1 MTTEE
6 YAKEYLF
13 REIREI
19 ETRNRLNVLPELS
32 VYEKAI
38 IYKYSED
45 GYEDLNENLRL
56 SKGEKIS
63 NFGTLLEE
71 CLLKLP
77 DYKDIVYR
85 GNGLSDSDFEQYYS
99 NYESKIPFRE
109 HCFFSTSKSRT
120 VASEFNKG
128 KHRVLFTILSKR
140 GKDIEN
146 IAKYSSEK
154 EVLFNRNTEFI
165 VVDFRKLEENPNAYF
180 ITIKEI

>member
-19 ETRNRLNVLPELS
+19 ETTNRLNVLPELS

-45 GYEDLNENLRL
+45 GYEDLNEKLRL

-63 NFGTLLEE
+63 IFGILLEE

-85 GNGLSDSDFEQYYS
+85 GNGLSQPEFDQYYS
-99 NYESKIPFRE
+99 NYESKLPFRE
-109 HCFFSTSKSRT
+109 HCFFSTSKSKAA
-120 VASEFNKG
+120 ASEFNRG
-128 KHRVLFTILSKR
+128 KYRVLFTILSKT
-140 GKDIEN
+140 GKEIES
-146 IAKYSSEK
+146 IAKYSSER
-154 EVLFNRNTEFI
+154 EVLFNRNTEFKVI
-165 VVDFRKLEENPNAYF
+165 YFRKLEGNLNSYF